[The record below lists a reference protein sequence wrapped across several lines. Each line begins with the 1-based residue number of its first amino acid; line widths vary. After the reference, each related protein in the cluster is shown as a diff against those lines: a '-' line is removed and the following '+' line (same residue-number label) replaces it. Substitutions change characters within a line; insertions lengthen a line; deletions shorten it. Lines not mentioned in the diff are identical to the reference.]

1 MNKII
6 AFAGSTRT
14 ESYNKKILKAAVFGA
29 RAAGAEVTV
38 IDLRDYPLPLY
49 DGDLEVRAGIPSNG
63 KKLKELFNSHHA
75 LLLALPEYNSSM
87 SGVFK
92 NAIDWISR
100 QEKGEAPL
108 QCFLGKVAALMS
120 ASPGSFGGMRGLAHA
135 RSMLENIN
143 VLVMTEQVCVP
154 KAYDAFDEYGILK
167 NEDTKKSIEQLGADL
182 VDLTLR
188 VRGFHSHAMA

>member
-6 AFAGSTRT
+6 AFAGSTRI
-14 ESYNKKILKAAVFGA
+14 ESYNKKMLKAAIFGA
-29 RAAGAEVTV
+29 REAGAEVTV

-49 DGDLEVRAGIPSNG
+49 DGDLEARAGIPDNG

-92 NAIDWISR
+92 NTIDWISR
-100 QEKGEAPL
+100 EEKGETPL
-108 QCFLGKVAALMS
+108 QCFIGKVAALMS
-120 ASPGSFGGMRGLAHA
+120 ASPGRLGGLRGLVHA
-135 RSMLENIN
+135 RAMFENIH
-143 VLVMTEQVCVP
+143 VLVMPEQICVP
-154 KAYDAFDEYGILK
+154 KAAEAFDEYGILK
-167 NEDTKKSIEQLGADL
+167 NEALKKSVEKLGADL

-188 VRGFHSHAMA
+188 VRGFHSH